1 MRRSTH
7 VVAPLLVSAAA
18 AMLSGCGPEM
28 ERCVDQQNHV
38 VDPKFCQNLPPA
50 AGQQGTM
57 NGNGHGGSFVPIIV
71 PYRYYYGGGG
81 GYGIGSVVSGGGYTP
96 APGHSYSLSN
106 GTARGGFGKSFSA
119 GGGEG
124 GGGE

>member
-18 AMLSGCGPEM
+18 AMLTGCGPEM
-28 ERCVDQQNHV
+28 ERCVDQQNRV

-50 AGQQGTM
+50 AGLQA
-57 NGNGHGGSFVPIIV
+57 NPHIPIIL

-119 GGGEG
+119 DGGEG